1 MINKPKKIYLFIAYL
16 LFSTMIHCPLS
27 ALSLYEFLDAI
38 TNQHPLFKEQ
48 SINVTVQQF
57 KLKSTKGSQ
66 DITLNST
73 LFNSSQEPY
82 QSSPFAPAKITST
95 GLSTDLSKSF
105 WSTGGNLS
113 IGADTTQIKRNLPV
127 SNFDLGPTKYYQN
140 EVFIQYSQPLL
151 SNLNGTQF
159 KYQSK
164 LESINLERTKLISKK
179 TKEYFLSELSMIYF
193 DWILAIEK
201 EQILDNR
208 LALGVKNVI
217 ETQNKYKSKL
227 VDKVDVLRAQ
237 TSLKGA
243 EQAKLLHLGEK
254 KSIETTIQQLSG
266 SAKIVSR
273 QPIYDIF
280 EIPSLS
286 KPQTDTLYDERLL
299 AFSES
304 LLRENLAFQKDIA
317 KDSLYLTAKG
327 SFLGAST
334 NFKDASSLNRMDQSI
349 SLSYSKKIGNTESRS
364 KIKKIELELEKLAK
378 IKEKTSIDT
387 NKELNKF
394 KIRIE
399 NLKAMLKLSAMQT
412 KLANQQTREEIN
424 AYKQGR
430 SSLNFVIQAQ
440 DRELN
445 TKLNLLNNTISLQK
459 TIFQYYVFRD
469 TLLQQFEDKKL

>member
-1 MINKPKKIYLFIAYL
+1 
-16 LFSTMIHCPLS
+16 
-27 ALSLYEFLDAI
+27 
-38 TNQHPLFKEQ
+38 
-48 SINVTVQQF
+48 
-57 KLKSTKGSQ
+57 
-66 DITLNST
+66 
-73 LFNSSQEPY
+73 
-82 QSSPFAPAKITST
+82 
-95 GLSTDLSKSF
+95 
-105 WSTGGNLS
+105 
-113 IGADTTQIKRNLPV
+113 
-127 SNFDLGPTKYYQN
+127 
-140 EVFIQYSQPLL
+140 
-151 SNLNGTQF
+151 
-159 KYQSK
+159 
-164 LESINLERTKLISKK
+164 
-179 TKEYFLSELSMIYF
+179 
-193 DWILAIEK
+193 
-201 EQILDNR
+201 
-208 LALGVKNVI
+208 ALGVKNVI